1 VGIFDRFFKRKPRS
15 SIILTLSNI
24 AEWPKFKKLLDEG
37 KILADK
43 KGRLRYR
50 HGAPVG
56 KLVLVRIAKDGT
68 PHYKEAADEWFDPGS
83 RRAQE
88 FVWPE

>member
-1 VGIFDRFFKRKPRS
+1 MDTTHPKE
-15 SIILTLSNI
+15 IIVTPDNI
-24 AEWPKFKKLLDEG
+24 ARWPKFKKLLDEG
-37 KILADK
+37 KIIADK

-56 KLVLVRIAKDGT
+56 RLILTRVLKDGT
-68 PHYKEAADEWFDPGS
+68 ARYQESAQEWFDPES
-83 RRAQE
+83 QRARE

>member
-1 VGIFDRFFKRKPRS
+1 MHPAE
-15 SIILTLSNI
+15 IILTSTNV

-37 KILADK
+37 KIMPDK

-56 KLVLVRIAKDGT
+56 KLILVRTAKDGT
-68 PHYKEAADEWFDPGS
+68 PQYAESAAEWFDPS
-83 RRAQE
+83 SKKAQE